1 MEWVK
6 RTIAGKLRNGFS
18 LLLAL
23 LVVIGVASILLLVK
37 LNSDYRNM
45 LDDEVHKVDIVDE
58 FVLKQEQMQSAIRGY
73 MLYQDEA
80 MLERRQENYER
91 SELLLTELGK
101 MMNGAKMKKEYDAL
115 VDSNQKSMTLQNNIV
130 DNLEQG
136 KDDIAKWMSEASKDV
151 GNVVMTRADLIKDNQ
166 YKVLETK
173 RKEVNQMMM
182 QLTII
187 IAAIIIIA
195 VVVGILISQRI
206 SRSITKPVGIVT
218 EGLNQI
224 ANGNFSIDPLV
235 VRSKDE
241 VGEMANAFN
250 KMGADVANMI
260 RKINVSAEQ
269 LAMQSEELSASSEES
284 LASSELISSTAE
296 KQLEGSERQQRITD
310 QSTQSMNEL
319 SVGVGEISESNEDML
334 RSAEAVT
341 QLVRRGSASMDE
353 VVDEMKTIRETIQE
367 TAKIMKEMADH
378 SSEIEKVTAII
389 TGIAEQTNLLA
400 LNAAIEAARAGDA
413 GKGFAVVADE
423 VRKLAEQSKT
433 SASEIGTMVSDIQVY
448 SKKATKSIE
457 TGSEKVEN
465 GMIATAESNAVF
477 KDIQQAV
484 GDVSAKV
491 ETVSAAIEE
500 IQAMADEVT
509 DGAREV
515 QRLSGQASA
524 SATETSSATEEQ
536 LAVSQEISASAQSL
550 TRLADELQ
558 QEVSRFQV

>member
-1 MEWVK
+1 MK
-6 RTIAGKLRNGFS
+6 RTIEGKLRNGFG
-18 LLLAL
+18 LLIVL

-37 LNSDYRNM
+37 LNNDYKTM

-58 FVLKQEQMQSAIRGY
+58 FVLKQEQMQSKIRGY
-73 MLYQDEA
+73 MLYQDKGL
-80 MLERRQENYER
+80 LEERHENYER
-91 SELLLTELGK
+91 SEHLIQELGK
-101 MMNGAKMKKEYDAL
+101 MIDSAKMKKEYEAL
-115 VDSNQKSMTLQNNIV
+115 VDSNGKSMTLQNNIV
-130 DNLEQG
+130 DNLEAG

-151 GNVVMTRADLIKDNQ
+151 GNVVMTRANLIKDNQ
-166 YKVLETK
+166 YKVLEKK
-173 RKEVNQMMM
+173 RNEVDQMMM
-182 QLTII
+182 QL
-187 IAAIIIIA
+187 IIIISVVMLIA
-195 VVVGILISQRI
+195 VLVGAFTSRRI
-206 SRSITKPVGIVT
+206 SRSISQPVAIVT
-218 EGLNQI
+218 EGLHQI
-224 ANGNFSIDPLV
+224 ADGNFSINPLV

-241 VGEMANAFN
+241 IGEMANAFN

-260 RKINVSAEQ
+260 RKINTSAAQLAEQ
-269 LAMQSEELSASSEES
+269 SEGLSASSEES
-284 LASSELISSTAE
+284 LASSELIASTAE
-296 KQLEGSERQQRITD
+296 QQLEGSERQQKITD

-319 SVGVGEISESNEDML
+319 SVGVAEISESNEDML
-334 RSAEAVT
+334 RSAEAVS
-341 QLVRRGSASMDE
+341 QLVSKGSASMVE

-367 TAKIMKEMADH
+367 TATIMKEMAAH

-413 GKGFAVVADE
+413 GKGFAVVAAE
-423 VRKLAEQSKT
+423 VRKLAEQSKK

-457 TGSEKVEN
+457 TGNDKVEK
-465 GMIATAESNAVF
+465 GMTATAESNAVF
-477 KDIQQAV
+477 KDIQEAV
-484 GDVSAKV
+484 SDVSAKV

-509 DGAREV
+509 EGAREV
-515 QRLSGQASA
+515 QRLSGQAAA
-524 SATETSSATEEQ
+524 SAMETSSATEEQ